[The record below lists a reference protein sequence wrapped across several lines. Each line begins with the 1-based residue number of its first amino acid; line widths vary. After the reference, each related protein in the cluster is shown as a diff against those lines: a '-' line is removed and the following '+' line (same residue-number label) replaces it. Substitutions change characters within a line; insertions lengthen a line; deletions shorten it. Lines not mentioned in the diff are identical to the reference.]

1 MRRRQQGDPSRK
13 AKQSKGPSSWKAA
26 SELTRFEPTNPP
38 LSTASSS
45 SSSRYKYPPPPYCAS
60 QGVYR
65 TQQVSQPNQEEE
77 EKKRG
82 VKARE
87 TESKYSLKYHFF
99 RSTMGIE
106 IVPQSFNEELDSTVT
121 ITPASDNIDVS
132 DDTSVHHPS
141 EVPGSV
147 NVVQVE
153 QSDNS
158 ISEPLGSDGAN
169 GATENVVPLAS
180 EQSTDN
186 SDMNS
191 EPVNSEPYEA
201 SPAINT
207 EKGDVM
213 QHSDE
218 NNGDKQENQ
227 DLLSPMAET
236 AGSDS
241 TSVTSMED
249 VQEAKDVAPSETDD
263 ATGHPPDLSNDK
275 AFAGNGNGNGNVF
288 QNAKCVLTTS
298 TKKMKRSASA
308 TTRKSLQA
316 TNTDEGNASTLT
328 NSKSSNGR
336 SATVPAG
343 PVFRCTERAEKRR
356 EFYMKLEEKHQAL
369 EEEKIQLEAKMKLP
383 TTRPKSPKL
392 GRRKASTAADASNS
406 SEESDSTP
414 RPCCRA
420 SRDSLDNTCKCSSS
434 NGKPQQ
440 QQQHATAKPATS
452 KKQPKPHSHK
462 LSDQSA
468 MNIAVH

>member
-1 MRRRQQGDPSRK
+1 
-13 AKQSKGPSSWKAA
+13 
-26 SELTRFEPTNPP
+26 
-38 LSTASSS
+38 
-45 SSSRYKYPPPPYCAS
+45 
-60 QGVYR
+60 
-65 TQQVSQPNQEEE
+65 
-77 EKKRG
+77 
-82 VKARE
+82 
-87 TESKYSLKYHFF
+87 
-99 RSTMGIE
+99 MGIE

-132 DDTSVHHPS
+132 DDTSVPHPS
-141 EVPGSV
+141 EVPATV
-147 NVVQVE
+147 NVVLVE

-158 ISEPLGSDGAN
+158 ISEPLESDGAN

-180 EQSTDN
+180 EKSTDN
-186 SDMNS
+186 YDAMNS

-201 SPAINT
+201 SPANNA

-213 QHSDE
+213 QQSDE

-249 VQEAKDVAPSETDD
+249 VQEAKDAAPSETDD

-275 AFAGNGNGNGNVF
+275 ACAGNGNGNVF

-336 SATVPAG
+336 TTTVPAG

-369 EEEKIQLEAKMKLP
+369 EEEKIQLEAKLKLP

-420 SRDSLDNTCKCSSS
+420 SRDSLDSICKCSSS
-434 NGKPQQ
+434 SRNGKPQQ
-440 QQQHATAKPATS
+440 PATAKPAAS
-452 KKQPKPHSHK
+452 KKQPKPHAHK

>member
-1 MRRRQQGDPSRK
+1 
-13 AKQSKGPSSWKAA
+13 
-26 SELTRFEPTNPP
+26 
-38 LSTASSS
+38 
-45 SSSRYKYPPPPYCAS
+45 
-60 QGVYR
+60 
-65 TQQVSQPNQEEE
+65 
-77 EKKRG
+77 
-82 VKARE
+82 
-87 TESKYSLKYHFF
+87 
-99 RSTMGIE
+99 MGIE

-132 DDTSVHHPS
+132 DDTSVPHPS
-141 EVPGSV
+141 EVPATV
-147 NVVQVE
+147 NVVLVE

-158 ISEPLGSDGAN
+158 ISEPLESDGAN

-180 EQSTDN
+180 EKSTDN
-186 SDMNS
+186 NDAMNS

-201 SPAINT
+201 SPANNA

-213 QHSDE
+213 QQSDE

-249 VQEAKDVAPSETDD
+249 VQEAKDAAPSETDD

-275 AFAGNGNGNGNVF
+275 ACAGNGNGNVF

-336 SATVPAG
+336 TTTVPAG

-369 EEEKIQLEAKMKLP
+369 EEEKIQLEAKLKVIYL
-383 TTRPKSPKL
+383 L
-392 GRRKASTAADASNS
+392 F
-406 SEESDSTP
+406 
-414 RPCCRA
+414 
-420 SRDSLDNTCKCSSS
+420 
-434 NGKPQQ
+434 
-440 QQQHATAKPATS
+440 
-452 KKQPKPHSHK
+452 
-462 LSDQSA
+462 
-468 MNIAVH
+468 

>member
-1 MRRRQQGDPSRK
+1 
-13 AKQSKGPSSWKAA
+13 
-26 SELTRFEPTNPP
+26 
-38 LSTASSS
+38 
-45 SSSRYKYPPPPYCAS
+45 
-60 QGVYR
+60 
-65 TQQVSQPNQEEE
+65 
-77 EKKRG
+77 
-82 VKARE
+82 
-87 TESKYSLKYHFF
+87 
-99 RSTMGIE
+99 MGIE

-132 DDTSVHHPS
+132 DDTSVPHPS
-141 EVPGSV
+141 EVPATV
-147 NVVQVE
+147 NVVLVE

-158 ISEPLGSDGAN
+158 ISEPLESDGAN

-180 EQSTDN
+180 EKSTDN
-186 SDMNS
+186 NDAMNS

-201 SPAINT
+201 SPANNA

-213 QHSDE
+213 QQSDE

-249 VQEAKDVAPSETDD
+249 VQEAKDAAPSETDD

-275 AFAGNGNGNGNVF
+275 ACAGNGNGNVF

-336 SATVPAG
+336 TTTVPAG

-369 EEEKIQLEAKMKLP
+369 EEEKIQLEAKLKKEQEEALKLLRKSLTFKATPMPSFYHEAPSPKAEYKKLP

-420 SRDSLDNTCKCSSS
+420 SRDSLDSICKCSSS
-434 NGKPQQ
+434 SRNGKPQQ
-440 QQQHATAKPATS
+440 PATAKPAAS
-452 KKQPKPHSHK
+452 KKQPKPHAHK

>member
-1 MRRRQQGDPSRK
+1 
-13 AKQSKGPSSWKAA
+13 
-26 SELTRFEPTNPP
+26 
-38 LSTASSS
+38 
-45 SSSRYKYPPPPYCAS
+45 
-60 QGVYR
+60 
-65 TQQVSQPNQEEE
+65 
-77 EKKRG
+77 
-82 VKARE
+82 
-87 TESKYSLKYHFF
+87 
-99 RSTMGIE
+99 MGIE

-132 DDTSVHHPS
+132 DDTSVPHPS
-141 EVPGSV
+141 EVPATV
-147 NVVQVE
+147 NVVLVE

-158 ISEPLGSDGAN
+158 ISEPLESDGAN

-180 EQSTDN
+180 EKSTDN
-186 SDMNS
+186 NDAMNS

-201 SPAINT
+201 SPANNA

-213 QHSDE
+213 QQSDE

-249 VQEAKDVAPSETDD
+249 VQEAKDAAPSETDD

-275 AFAGNGNGNGNVF
+275 ACAENGNGNVF

-336 SATVPAG
+336 TTTVPAG

-369 EEEKIQLEAKMKLP
+369 EEEKIQLEAKLKKEQEEALKLLRKSLTFKATPMPSFYHEAPSPKAEYKKLP

-420 SRDSLDNTCKCSSS
+420 SRDSLDSICKCSSSSS

-440 QQQHATAKPATS
+440 PATAKPAAS
-452 KKQPKPHSHK
+452 KKQPKPHAHK

>member
-1 MRRRQQGDPSRK
+1 
-13 AKQSKGPSSWKAA
+13 
-26 SELTRFEPTNPP
+26 
-38 LSTASSS
+38 
-45 SSSRYKYPPPPYCAS
+45 
-60 QGVYR
+60 
-65 TQQVSQPNQEEE
+65 
-77 EKKRG
+77 
-82 VKARE
+82 
-87 TESKYSLKYHFF
+87 
-99 RSTMGIE
+99 MGIE

-132 DDTSVHHPS
+132 DDTSVPHPS
-141 EVPGSV
+141 EVPATV
-147 NVVQVE
+147 NVVLVE

-158 ISEPLGSDGAN
+158 ISEPLESDGAN

-180 EQSTDN
+180 EKSTDN
-186 SDMNS
+186 NDAMNS

-201 SPAINT
+201 SPANNA

-213 QHSDE
+213 QQSDE

-249 VQEAKDVAPSETDD
+249 VQEAKDAAPSETDD

-275 AFAGNGNGNGNVF
+275 ACAGNGNGNVF

-336 SATVPAG
+336 TTTVPAG

-369 EEEKIQLEAKMKLP
+369 EEEKNQLEAKLKKEQEEALKLLRKSLTFKATPMPSFYHEAPSPKAEYKKLP

-420 SRDSLDNTCKCSSS
+420 SRDSLDSTCKCSSSSSS

-440 QQQHATAKPATS
+440 PATAKPAAS
-452 KKQPKPHSHK
+452 KKQPKPHAHK